1 MALNRIRSSKLS
13 RDPNFVK
20 KVKDIVGFTSIRPTR
35 RRLSRSDEKSQ
46 IQSLARAQ
54 PRLAMSRAGTMPH
67 EYKRHGTT
75 TPFAALNMFDGT
87 VIGEC
92 MTRRR
97 HREFLRVLKLID
109 KNTRPA
115 LIVDNYSMQKTAALG
130 RWLKSHK
137 RFHLHFFPTSA
148 SWLNMV
154 KRFFAEITCKRIR
167 SGVFKSVR
175 ELEAVIVVYHHNSE
189 PKPFT
194 WTASVGES
202 SKSWAVGNKRWKS
215 VH

>member
-20 KVKDIVGFTSIRPTR
+20 KV
-35 RRLSRSDEKSQ
+35 SRSDENSQ
-46 IQSLARAQ
+46 IESLARAQ

-75 TPFAALNMFDGT
+75 TPSAALNMFDGT

-167 SGVFKSVR
+167 SGVLKSVR
-175 ELEAVIVVYHHNSE
+175 ELEAAIVVYLKHHNSE

-194 WTASVGES
+194 WTASVGEILEELGRGKQALEIGPLGTSWS
-202 SKSWAVGNKRWKS
+202 SF
-215 VH
+215 